1 MKNGMLIMFAIRCI
15 AAPNVADTCNTI
27 KYAITIKNEPIIR
40 PVVYR
45 VISIEFLH
53 SLLHP
58 CTHTCQYVPCPYP
71 LAIDSNIV
79 YD

>member
-27 KYAITIKNEPIIR
+27 KYAMTIRNEPIIR

-45 VISIEFLH
+45 VISIEFPH
-53 SLLHP
+53 SLPLP
-58 CTHTCQYVPCPYP
+58 CIHTYQHVPCPCP